1 MATELVAALPQV
13 KAPIFTTVE
22 YDLNVSYP
30 IPAPVARP
38 CVVIVVDGGN
48 IQSCWLYFE
57 HSGTEIEAE
66 ISLSQFY
73 GS

>member
-1 MATELVAALPQV
+1 MATELAAALPQV
-13 KAPIFTTVE
+13 EAPIIATVE

-30 IPAPVARP
+30 IAAPAERP
-38 CVVIVVDGGN
+38 CLLIVVDAGN
-48 IQSCWLYFE
+48 IQSCWLYFD
-57 HSGTEIEAE
+57 HNGTNIEAE